1 MSCLSKDYRLN
12 SQKDFS
18 RIYKSG
24 KNWHTASFVAFFIP
38 NSTLK
43 IAFVASKK
51 LGNAVDR
58 NRAKRRLRAGL
69 LGFEDKFISG
79 HYVFVA
85 KQTLENRNFLEL
97 QKDFNFALKRLE
109 LLK

>member
-1 MSCLSKDYRLN
+1 
-12 SQKDFS
+12 
-18 RIYKSG
+18 
-24 KNWHTASFVAFFIP
+24 
-38 NSTLK
+38 LK

-51 LGNAVDR
+51 IGNAVER

-69 LGFEDKFISG
+69 LSFQDKFISG
-79 HYVFVA
+79 KYVFIA

-97 QKDFNFALKRLE
+97 KKDFNFALKRLE